1 MNNGARSDIVKT
13 KAKFGI
19 CCVFSPLNLSLI
31 GLAVAVTLW
40 GFAYKL
46 SLYHPHEVHSSR
58 SFVAKM
64 WLGSEAASATVKK
77 RAQRCSY
84 PRTTLETMP
93 KRQARTRLTSS
104 NGLRTLSEC
113 VCSARDCLS
122 ICTPRPPPSHARQMI
137 VLWHSPWS
145 WTARCSPV

>member
-13 KAKFGI
+13 IAKFGI

-122 ICTPRPPPSHARQMI
+122 ICTPRPPPSHANPPNDSA
-137 VLWHSPWS
+137 V
-145 WTARCSPV
+145 A